1 MVALSITRKV
11 QVFCAAFAVVLLFGC
26 GKRPEADQSKSEN
39 PLPPPQDITP
49 SPLPTST
56 PSMPS
61 STSSAPQSSPR
72 QPSIPTDDVQ
82 ASMKRVRSR
91 LKEEFGNPSSG
102 QNDIVKLRS
111 AWNETWHSTFDV
123 ILESA
128 SSPVVASGQVVPPE
142 ILEHLKNTASYAELF
157 ANDEAGFKSDPKEYE
172 AAYALTLIASS
183 ACLGTGAE
191 LPTFLNRAGTLP
203 PTKGDVVVFRA
214 LGDGLLYLEHPT
226 VLNDAQFNGWLQLVT
241 ARNPVYRLI
250 AARMFNS
257 VSSDMAQK
265 STLYRQLLNDADPMI
280 ARIAVMGASRNVTDE
295 TSAALNEFRD
305 RQKEFG
311 NAELVDVATKALG
324 RIQKRP

>member
-11 QVFCAAFAVVLLFGC
+11 QAFCAAFAVALLFGC

-39 PLPPPQDITP
+39 TLSPPQNIAP
-49 SPLPTST
+49 SPLPTSAPST
-56 PSMPS
+56 PSL
-61 STSSAPQSSPR
+61 TSSAPQSAPR
-72 QPSIPTDDVQ
+72 VPATPTDSVQ
-82 ASMKRVRSR
+82 GSMKRVRSR
-91 LKEEFGNPSSG
+91 LKEEFGNSSAG
-102 QNDIVKLRS
+102 QNNILKLRS
-111 AWNETWHSTFDV
+111 AWNETWHRAFDV

-128 SSPVVASGQVVPPE
+128 SSPVVASGQIVPPE
-142 ILEHLKNTASYAELF
+142 IVEHLKDTASYAELF
-157 ANDEAGFKSDPKEYE
+157 ANDEAGFKSDPMEFE

-203 PTKGDVVVFRA
+203 PTEGDVVVFRA
-214 LGDGLLYLEHPT
+214 LGDGLLYLEHPA

-257 VSSDMAQK
+257 VSSDIAQK
-265 STLYRQLLNDADPMI
+265 STLYRQLLNDTDPVI

-295 TSAALNEFRD
+295 TSSALNEFRD

-311 NAELVDVATKALG
+311 NTELVDVATKALE
-324 RIQKRP
+324 RVQKRP